1 MESLVAEMAKRFA
14 RSSVA
19 MSVITLSGR
28 VGRVGRAVRPL
39 VDQFHVLKPLP
50 GISMVAPLGLVRCL
64 RRIRPDVVHLHSG
77 AWYKGALAAR
87 LARVPR
93 IVYTEHG
100 REHYDPRRARWLDR
114 WASRWT
120 DVVVAV
126 SDGLR
131 RYLEVAL
138 HVPPDRIQ
146 TIENGIDVDLF
157 SPGPRSQE
165 LLDNLTIPPDAVV
178 VGSVGRLEPVKA
190 YQRMIEAVAHI
201 GRSGVMN
208 RPVYLVICGEGSER
222 EALAECA
229 RQWGVADRVRLPGWV
244 DRPVEVYRSLDVFA
258 LTSLSE
264 GASISLMEAMAC
276 GAAPVVMAVGANAEI
291 LGPDLRDQVVP
302 AGDVAAFQRTVVATL
317 QSPDRRALVRALAR
331 ARAIERCSLD
341 RVIRAY
347 ERAYRASAL
356 WGPASRI
363 DAEQLVGQRQIER
376 RHDRPRLGLS

>member
-1 MESLVAEMAKRFA
+1 MYRGGSRMPYDAQGTLPASPTMAATTCPRRTATISDASTSAEITRASLGRRTRTGSTWDAGERGGTARFCRVGCAMPEHKTGQSQRPIRVAHIVFDLHGGGMESLVAEMAKRFA

-114 WASRWT
+114 WASKWT
-120 DVVVAV
+120 DVVIAV

-138 HVPPDRIQ
+138 H
-146 TIENGIDVDLF
+146 
-157 SPGPRSQE
+157 
-165 LLDNLTIPPDAVV
+165 IPPD
-178 VGSVGRLEPVKA
+178 
-190 YQRMIEAVAHI
+190 
-201 GRSGVMN
+201 
-208 RPVYLVICGEGSER
+208 
-222 EALAECA
+222 
-229 RQWGVADRVRLPGWV
+229 
-244 DRPVEVYRSLDVFA
+244 
-258 LTSLSE
+258 
-264 GASISLMEAMAC
+264 
-276 GAAPVVMAVGANAEI
+276 
-291 LGPDLRDQVVP
+291 
-302 AGDVAAFQRTVVATL
+302 
-317 QSPDRRALVRALAR
+317 
-331 ARAIERCSLD
+331 
-341 RVIRAY
+341 
-347 ERAYRASAL
+347 
-356 WGPASRI
+356 
-363 DAEQLVGQRQIER
+363 
-376 RHDRPRLGLS
+376 